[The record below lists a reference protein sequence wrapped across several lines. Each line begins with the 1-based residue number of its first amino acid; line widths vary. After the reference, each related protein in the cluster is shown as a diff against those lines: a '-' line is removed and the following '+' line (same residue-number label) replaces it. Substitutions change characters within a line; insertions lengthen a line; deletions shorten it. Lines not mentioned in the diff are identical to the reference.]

1 MEVFFILPKFEPL
14 FFHSKIR
21 SSYPENRKMN
31 LETSIEYVKGIG
43 PEKAKLIKNVL
54 GVSTVED
61 LLNFYPLRYL
71 DKSKIHKIAQ
81 LNNVSTDVQLKGKI
95 TSIQEVQTGK
105 TKRLSAKFND
115 DTGSVDLVWF
125 QYSKWLKEQIP
136 VNKEIYIFGKINV
149 FNNQFSMPHPEI
161 EIEEKKESDN
171 RLRPIYPS
179 SEKLTKR
186 GLNQKFFQ
194 TILKNICKEIP
205 NLIEENMPEY
215 MMKHFKFLSRQHT
228 YLNIHFPKD
237 VEHFEKANYR
247 LKFEES
253 FFFQLGYAL
262 KKLHHKTQSQ
272 GNSFPIV
279 GDFFTGFYENNL
291 PFELT
296 GAQKRVL
303 KEIRQD
309 MKKPI
314 QMNRL
319 LQGDVGSG
327 KTMVALLTMLIA
339 MDNGFQSCMMA
350 PTEILAQQH
359 YNGIKDLLAETGV
372 NVRLLTGSTK
382 ASERKVIHEQLE
394 NGELSILV
402 GTHAI
407 LEDKVKFKN
416 LGLAIIDEQHRFGVA
431 QRAKLWAKNKIPPH
445 ILVMTATPIP
455 RTLAMSFYSDLDV
468 SVIDEMPVGRKPII
482 TAHRRE
488 KDRAYVYNFCREEI
502 QKGRQVYFVYPL
514 IEESETLDYKN
525 LMVGLENVMDNFPKY
540 NVAMLHG
547 KMKPDEKDAAMS
559 YFASGKAEIMVA
571 TTVIEVGVNVPN
583 ASVMV
588 IESAERFGLSQLHQ
602 LRGRVGRGAEQSYC
616 ILMTSDKLSSDSR
629 TRIKTMTET
638 NDGFKISEVDMKLRG
653 PGDILGTQQS
663 GVVDFKR
670 LDLIEDTSIIKLTK
684 KTVDKILEADP
695 VLSRPDNLLIK
706 NYYLRYYR
714 GKNKWSKIS

>member
-1 MEVFFILPKFEPL
+1 MT
-14 FFHSKIR
+14 
-21 SSYPENRKMN
+21 

-43 PEKAKLIKNVL
+43 PEKAKLIKSVL
-54 GVSTVED
+54 GISNVED
-61 LLNFYPLRYL
+61 LLTFYPIRYL
-71 DKSKIHKIAQ
+71 DKSKVYKISNLQ
-81 LNNVSTDVQLKGKI
+81 ESTLELQLKGKI
-95 TSIQEVQTGK
+95 THVQEIQTGK
-105 TKRLSAKFND
+105 VKRLTAKFND
-115 DTGSVDLVWF
+115 DTGTMDLVWF
-125 QYSKWLKEQIP
+125 QYSKWMKEQLPI
-136 VNKEIYIFGKINV
+136 NREIYIFGKINV
-149 FNNQFSMPHPEI
+149 FNNQYSMPHPEI
-161 EIEEKKESDN
+161 EIEEKKEGDN
-171 RLRPIYPS
+171 RLSPIYPS

-186 GLNQKFFQ
+186 GLNQRFFQ
-194 TILKNICKEIP
+194 TVLKNICKEIP
-205 NLIEENMPEY
+205 NLIQENFPDY
-215 MMKHFKFLSRQHT
+215 MIKAFKFLSRQHT

-237 VEHFEKANYR
+237 LDYVEKADQR

-253 FFFQLGYAL
+253 FFFQLGFGL
-262 KKLHHKTQSQ
+262 KKLHHKTQSL

-279 GDFFTGFYENNL
+279 GDYFTNFYQNHL

-296 GAQKRVL
+296 NAQKRVL
-303 KEIRQD
+303 KEIRMD
-309 MKKPI
+309 MKRPI

-339 MDNGFQSCMMA
+339 MDNGFQSCLMA

-359 YNGIKDLLAETGV
+359 YNGIKDLLEGTGI
-372 NVRLLTGSTK
+372 NIRILTGS
-382 ASERKVIHEQLE
+382 SKVSQRRIIHEELE
-394 NGELSILV
+394 NGTLSILV
-402 GTHAI
+402 GTHAV

-431 QRAKLWAKNKIPPH
+431 QRAKLWAKNRIPPH

-488 KDRAYVYNFCREEI
+488 KDRTFVYNFCRDEI
-502 QKGRQVYFVYPL
+502 RKGRQVYFVYPL

-525 LMVGLENVMDNFPKY
+525 LMDGLEHVMNSFSEY
-540 NVAMLHG
+540 NTTMLHG
-547 KMKPDEKDAAMS
+547 KMKPDEKDAAMN

-616 ILMTSDKLSSDSR
+616 ILMTSDKLSKESR

-638 NDGFKISEVDMKLRG
+638 NDGFKISEVDMQLRG

-663 GVVDFKR
+663 GVVDFKK
-670 LDLIEDTSIIKLTK
+670 LDLVNDSAIIKATK
-684 KTVDKILEADP
+684 DTVEKILENDP
-695 VLSRPDNLLIK
+695 LLAKPDNMIIK
-706 NYYLRYYR
+706 NYYVRYYK

>member
-1 MEVFFILPKFEPL
+1 MT
-14 FFHSKIR
+14 
-21 SSYPENRKMN
+21 

-43 PEKAKLIKNVL
+43 TERAKLIKNVL
-54 GVSTVED
+54 AVSTVED
-61 LLNFYPLRYL
+61 LLNFYPIRYI
-71 DKSKIHKIAQ
+71 DKNKVYKVNGLQESNIEI
-81 LNNVSTDVQLKGKI
+81 QLKGKI
-95 TSIQEVQTGK
+95 SNVQEILTGK
-105 TKRLSAKFND
+105 VKRLTAKFND
-115 DTGSVDLVWF
+115 DTGSMDLVWF
-125 QYSKWLKEQIP
+125 QYSKWLKEQLP
-136 VNKEIYIFGKINV
+136 VNREVFIFGKINA

-161 EIEEKKESDN
+161 ELDENKEKDN

-194 TILKNICKEIP
+194 VILRNICKEIP
-205 NLIEENMPEY
+205 SLIQENLPESI
-215 MMKHFKFLSRQHT
+215 MSSMKFLSRQQT
-228 YLNIHFPKD
+228 FLNIHFPKNL
-237 VEHFEKANYR
+237 EYFEKANQR

-262 KKLHHKTQSQ
+262 KKLHHKTQSV
-272 GNSFPIV
+272 GNPFPIV
-279 GDFFTGFYENNL
+279 GDHFTGFYENHL

-303 KEIRQD
+303 KEIRMD

-339 MDNGFQSCMMA
+339 IDNGFQSCLMA

-359 YNGIKDLLAETGV
+359 YNGIKDLLKDTEIKV
-372 NVRLLTGSTK
+372 NLLTGSVK
-382 ASERKVIHEQLE
+382 ASARKIIHEELE

-402 GTHAI
+402 GTHAV

-468 SVIDEMPVGRKPII
+468 SVIDEMPVGRKAII

-488 KDRAYVYNFCREEI
+488 KDRTYVYHFCHEEI
-502 QKGRQVYFVYPL
+502 RKGRQIYFVYPL

-525 LMVGLENVMDNFPKY
+525 LMEGLEHIMDNFSNY
-540 NVAMLHG
+540 EVTMLHG
-547 KMKPDEKDAAMS
+547 KMKPDEKDAAMN
-559 YFASGKAEIMVA
+559 YFASGKSQIMVA

-616 ILMTSDKLSSDSR
+616 ILMTSDKMSAESR
-629 TRIKTMTET
+629 TRIRTMTET
-638 NDGFKISEVDMKLRG
+638 NDGFKISEVDMQLRG

-670 LDLIEDTSIIKLTK
+670 LDLVNDAPIIKTTK
-684 KTVDKILEADP
+684 KMVDKILEADP
-695 VLSRPDNLLIK
+695 HLSGTDHQIIK
-706 NYYLRYYR
+706 NYYIQNYK

>member
-1 MEVFFILPKFEPL
+1 
-14 FFHSKIR
+14 
-21 SSYPENRKMN
+21 MN

-54 GVSTVED
+54 GISTVED
-61 LLNFYPLRYL
+61 LLDFYPLRYL
-71 DKSKIHKIAQ
+71 DKSKVHKISQ

-95 TSIQEVQTGK
+95 TSIQEIQTGK
-105 TKRLSAKFND
+105 IKRLSAKFND
-115 DTGSVDLVWF
+115 DTGSMDLVWF

-161 EIEEKKESDN
+161 EVEEKKESDN

-194 TILKNICKEIP
+194 TVLKNICKEIP

-237 VEHFEKANYR
+237 IEHFEKANYR

-262 KKLHHKTQSQ
+262 KKLHHKTQSH
-272 GNSFPIV
+272 GNPFPIV
-279 GDFFTGFYENNL
+279 GDFFTGFYANNL
-291 PFELT
+291 PFDLT

-359 YNGIKDLLAETGV
+359 YNGIKDLLIGTDI

-382 ASERKVIHEQLE
+382 ASERKIIHEQLE
-394 NGELSILV
+394 NGELSILI
-402 GTHAI
+402 GTHAV

-540 NVAMLHG
+540 NVTMLHG

-670 LDLIEDTSIIKLTK
+670 LDLIEDSAIIKLTK
-684 KTVDKILEADP
+684 KTVDKILENDPLLTRAD
-695 VLSRPDNLLIK
+695 NQLIK

>member
-1 MEVFFILPKFEPL
+1 MT
-14 FFHSKIR
+14 
-21 SSYPENRKMN
+21 

-43 PEKAKLIKNVL
+43 PERAKLIKNVL
-54 GVSTVED
+54 AVSTVED
-61 LLNFYPLRYL
+61 LLNFYPIRYI
-71 DKSKIHKIAQ
+71 DKNKVYKVNGLQESNLEI
-81 LNNVSTDVQLKGKI
+81 QLKGKI
-95 TSIQEVQTGK
+95 SNVQEILTGK
-105 TKRLSAKFND
+105 VKRLTAKFND
-115 DTGSVDLVWF
+115 DSGSMDLVWF
-125 QYSKWLKEQIP
+125 QYSKWLKEQLP
-136 VNKEIYIFGKINV
+136 VNREVFIFGKINA

-161 EIEEKKESDN
+161 ELDENKEKDN

-194 TILKNICKEIP
+194 VILRNICKEIP
-205 NLIEENMPEY
+205 NLIQENLPESI
-215 MMKHFKFLSRQHT
+215 MSSMKFLSRQQT
-228 YLNIHFPKD
+228 FLNIHFPKNL
-237 VEHFEKANYR
+237 EYFEKANQR

-262 KKLHHKTQSQ
+262 KKLHHKTQSV
-272 GNSFPIV
+272 GNPFPIV
-279 GDFFTGFYENNL
+279 GDHFTGFYENHL

-303 KEIRQD
+303 KEIRMD

-339 MDNGFQSCMMA
+339 LDNGFQSCLMA

-359 YNGIKDLLAETGV
+359 YNGIKDLLKDTEIKV
-372 NVRLLTGSTK
+372 SLLTGSVK
-382 ASERKVIHEQLE
+382 ASARKIIHEELE

-402 GTHAI
+402 GTHAV

-468 SVIDEMPVGRKPII
+468 SVIDEMPVGRKAII

-488 KDRAYVYNFCREEI
+488 KDRTYVYHFCHEEI
-502 QKGRQVYFVYPL
+502 RKGRQIYFVYPL

-525 LMVGLENVMDNFPKY
+525 LMEGLEHIMDNFSNY
-540 NVAMLHG
+540 EVTMLHG
-547 KMKPDEKDAAMS
+547 KMKPDEKDAAMN
-559 YFASGKAEIMVA
+559 YFASGKSQIMVA

-616 ILMTSDKLSSDSR
+616 ILMTSDKMSAESR
-629 TRIKTMTET
+629 TRIRTMTET
-638 NDGFKISEVDMKLRG
+638 NDGFKISEVDMQLRG

-670 LDLIEDTSIIKLTK
+670 LDLVNDAPIIKTTK
-684 KTVDKILEADP
+684 KMVDKILEADP
-695 VLSRPDNLLIK
+695 HLSGTDHQIIK
-706 NYYLRYYR
+706 NYYIQNYK

>member
-1 MEVFFILPKFEPL
+1 MT
-14 FFHSKIR
+14 
-21 SSYPENRKMN
+21 

-43 PEKAKLIKNVL
+43 PDRAKLIKSVL
-54 GVSTVED
+54 GLSTVDD

-71 DKSKIHKIAQ
+71 DKSKVFKISQ
-81 LNNVSTDVQLKGKI
+81 LEESSIEIQLKGRI
-95 TSIQEVQTGK
+95 TQVQEVQTGK

-115 DTGSVDLVWF
+115 DTGTMDLVWF
-125 QYSKWLKEQIP
+125 QYSKWLKEQLPINRE
-136 VNKEIYIFGKINV
+136 VYIFGKINV
-149 FNNQFSMPHPEI
+149 FNRQFSMPHPEI
-161 EIEEKKESDN
+161 EIEEKKEGEN
-171 RLRPIYPS
+171 RLKPIYPS

-186 GLNQKFFQ
+186 GLNQRFFQ
-194 TILKNICKEIP
+194 VVLRNICKEIP
-205 NLIEENMPEY
+205 NLVEENFPDY
-215 MMKHFKFLSRQHT
+215 LTKAFKFLSRQHT
-228 YLNIHFPKD
+228 FLNIHFPKD
-237 VEHFEKANYR
+237 MEHYEKADNR

-262 KKLHHKTQSQ
+262 KKLHHKSHSP
-272 GNSFPIV
+272 GNTFPIV
-279 GDFFTGFYENNL
+279 GDHFNNFYNHHI
-291 PFELT
+291 PFDLT

-303 KEIRQD
+303 KEIRLD
-309 MKKPI
+309 MKRPV

-359 YNGIKDLLAETGV
+359 YNGIKELLEATDI

-382 ASERKVIHEQLE
+382 TSERKVIHEELE
-394 NGELSILV
+394 NGTLSILV
-402 GTHAI
+402 GTHAV

-488 KDRAYVYNFCREEI
+488 KDRTYVYNFCRDEI
-502 QKGRQVYFVYPL
+502 KKGRQVYFVYPL

-525 LMVGLENVMDNFPKY
+525 LMEGLDHVMDAFSDY
-540 NVAMLHG
+540 NTTMLHG
-547 KMKPDEKDAAMS
+547 KMKPAEKDAAMN

-588 IESAERFGLSQLHQ
+588 IESSERFGLSQLHQ

-616 ILMTSDKLSSDSR
+616 ILMTSDKLSKESR

-638 NDGFKISEVDMKLRG
+638 NDGFKISEVDMQLRG

-670 LDLIEDTSIIKLTK
+670 LDLVNDSAIIKTTK
-684 KTVDKILEADP
+684 NTVDKILETDP
-695 VLSRPDNLLIK
+695 LLANPDNLIIK
-706 NYYLRYYR
+706 NYYLRYYK

>member
-1 MEVFFILPKFEPL
+1 
-14 FFHSKIR
+14 
-21 SSYPENRKMN
+21 MN

-71 DKSKIHKIAQ
+71 DKSKVHKISQ

-95 TSIQEVQTGK
+95 TSIQEIQTGK

-115 DTGSVDLVWF
+115 DTGSMDLVWF

-161 EIEEKKESDN
+161 EVEEKKESDN

-179 SEKLTKR
+179 SEKLIKR
-186 GLNQKFFQ
+186 GLTQKFFQ

-237 VEHFEKANYR
+237 LEHFEKANYR

-262 KKLHHKTQSQ
+262 KKLHHKTQSH
-272 GNSFPIV
+272 GNPFPIV
-279 GDFFTGFYENNL
+279 GDFFTGFYKNNL

-359 YNGIKDLLAETGV
+359 YNGIKDLLVGTSI

-382 ASERKVIHEQLE
+382 ASERKIIHEQLE

-540 NVAMLHG
+540 NVTMLHG
-547 KMKPDEKDAAMS
+547 KMKPDEKDAAMN

-670 LDLIEDTSIIKLTK
+670 LDLIEDSAIIKLTK
-684 KTVDKILEADP
+684 KTVDKILETDP
-695 VLSRPDNLLIK
+695 HLSRSDNQLIK

>member
-1 MEVFFILPKFEPL
+1 MT
-14 FFHSKIR
+14 
-21 SSYPENRKMN
+21 

-43 PEKAKLIKNVL
+43 TERAKLIKNVL
-54 GVSTVED
+54 AVSTVED
-61 LLNFYPLRYL
+61 LLNFYPIRYI
-71 DKSKIHKIAQ
+71 DKNKVYKVNGLQESNIEI
-81 LNNVSTDVQLKGKI
+81 QLKGKI
-95 TSIQEVQTGK
+95 SNVQEILTGK
-105 TKRLSAKFND
+105 VKRLTAKFND
-115 DTGSVDLVWF
+115 DSGSMDLVWF
-125 QYSKWLKEQIP
+125 QYSKWLKEQLP
-136 VNKEIYIFGKINV
+136 VNREVFIFGKINA

-161 EIEEKKESDN
+161 ELDENKEKDN

-194 TILKNICKEIP
+194 VILRNICKEIP
-205 NLIEENMPEY
+205 DLIQENLPESI
-215 MMKHFKFLSRQHT
+215 MSSMKFLSRQQT
-228 YLNIHFPKD
+228 FLNIHFPKNL
-237 VEHFEKANYR
+237 EYFEKANQR

-262 KKLHHKTQSQ
+262 KKLHHKTQSV
-272 GNSFPIV
+272 GNPFPIV
-279 GDFFTGFYENNL
+279 GDHFTGFYENHL

-303 KEIRQD
+303 KEIRMD

-339 MDNGFQSCMMA
+339 LDNGFQSCLMA

-359 YNGIKDLLAETGV
+359 YNGIKDLLKDTEIKV
-372 NVRLLTGSTK
+372 NLLTGSVK
-382 ASERKVIHEQLE
+382 ASARKIIHEELE

-402 GTHAI
+402 GTHAV

-468 SVIDEMPVGRKPII
+468 SVIDEMPVGRKAII

-488 KDRAYVYNFCREEI
+488 KDRTYVYHFCHEEI
-502 QKGRQVYFVYPL
+502 RKGRQIYFVYPL

-525 LMVGLENVMDNFPKY
+525 LMEGLDHIMDNFSNY
-540 NVAMLHG
+540 EVTMLHG
-547 KMKPDEKDAAMS
+547 KMKPDEKDAAMN
-559 YFASGKAEIMVA
+559 YFASGKSQIMVA

-616 ILMTSDKLSSDSR
+616 ILMTSDKMSAESR
-629 TRIKTMTET
+629 TRIRTMTET
-638 NDGFKISEVDMKLRG
+638 NDGFKISEVDMQLRG

-670 LDLIEDTSIIKLTK
+670 LDLVNDAPIIKTTK
-684 KTVDKILEADP
+684 KMVDKILEADP
-695 VLSRPDNLLIK
+695 HLSGTDHQIIK
-706 NYYLRYYR
+706 NYYIQNYK

>member
-1 MEVFFILPKFEPL
+1 MT
-14 FFHSKIR
+14 
-21 SSYPENRKMN
+21 
-31 LETSIEYVKGIG
+31 LETSIEFVKGIG
-43 PEKAKLIKNVL
+43 PERAKLIKNVL

-61 LLNFYPLRYL
+61 LINFYPIRYL
-71 DKSKIHKIAQ
+71 DKNKVYKVAQ
-81 LNNVSTDVQLKGKI
+81 LQESNLEIQLKGKI
-95 TSIQEVQTGK
+95 SNVQEILTGK
-105 TKRLSAKFND
+105 VKRLTAKFND
-115 DTGSVDLVWF
+115 DTGSMDLVWF

-136 VNKEIYIFGKINV
+136 LNREVFIFGKINA

-161 EIEEKKESDN
+161 ELDENKEKDN

-194 TILKNICKEIP
+194 VILRNICKEIP
-205 NLIEENMPEY
+205 NLIQENLPEHI
-215 MMKHFKFLSRQHT
+215 MSSMKFLSRQQT
-228 YLNIHFPKD
+228 FLNIHFPKNLD
-237 VEHFEKANYR
+237 YFEKANLR

-262 KKLHHKTQSQ
+262 KKLHHKTQSV
-272 GNSFPIV
+272 GNPFPIV
-279 GDFFTGFYENNL
+279 GDHFTGFYEKHL

-296 GAQKRVL
+296 NAQKRVL
-303 KEIRQD
+303 KEIRMD

-339 MDNGFQSCMMA
+339 LDNGFQSCLMA

-359 YNGIKDLLAETGV
+359 YNGIKDLLKDTEIKV
-372 NVRLLTGSTK
+372 SLLTGSVK
-382 ASERKVIHEQLE
+382 ASARKTIHEELE

-468 SVIDEMPVGRKPII
+468 SVINEMPVGRKAII

-488 KDRAYVYNFCREEI
+488 KDRAYVYHFCHEEI
-502 QKGRQVYFVYPL
+502 RKGRQIYFVYPL

-525 LMVGLENVMDNFPKY
+525 LMEGLEHIMDNFSNY
-540 NVAMLHG
+540 EVTMLHG
-547 KMKPDEKDAAMS
+547 KMKPDEKDAAMN
-559 YFASGKAEIMVA
+559 YFASGKSQIMVA

-616 ILMTSDKLSSDSR
+616 ILMTSDKMSAESR
-629 TRIKTMTET
+629 TRIRTMTET
-638 NDGFKISEVDMKLRG
+638 NDGFKISEVDMQLRG

-670 LDLIEDTSIIKLTK
+670 LDLVNDAPIIKTTK
-684 KTVDKILEADP
+684 KMVEKILETDP
-695 VLSRPDNLLIK
+695 HLSRTENQIIK
-706 NYYLRYYR
+706 NYYLQNYK